1 MSLRP
6 RVATD
11 WPQNRRQHPHNT
23 QRRHHLVRG
32 GGTAAMAKESWLPR
46 DTTSA
51 FDNEFGH
58 MRVVPRDDDDFKAT
72 SYHKRKAEEEEDGD
86 SQGI

>member
-1 MSLRP
+1 
-6 RVATD
+6 
-11 WPQNRRQHPHNT
+11 
-23 QRRHHLVRG
+23 
-32 GGTAAMAKESWLPR
+32 MAKESWLPR

-72 SYHKRKAEEEEDGD
+72 SYHKRKAEEEED
-86 SQGI
+86 